1 MNDAGAHPGPA
12 ALPATP
18 EQQTTLDSLSAA
30 LGERFRFQLDNRDPS
45 RPPRFVAIARTPDV
59 RPSLVMT
66 DEPAELHALL
76 RQDRLA
82 RRAEGGT
89 DEHA

>member
-1 MNDAGAHPGPA
+1 VSEPGTATGPT

-30 LGERFRFQLDNRDPS
+30 LGERFRFQLDHRDPS
-45 RPPRFVAIARTPDV
+45 RPARFVAIARTSDI

-66 DEPAELHALL
+66 DKPAEL
-76 RQDRLA
+76 LA
-82 RRAEGGT
+82 MLSGPGPRTGEEGKN
-89 DEHA
+89 